1 MGCPATGSGVQQVQ
15 PGFHP
20 QGWRC
25 RTRARCA
32 DSGTVH
38 AAATVIWHAPVLGRG
53 RRPAALDRGRSDVST
68 LSSQFCP
75 YHSRQTRPRRT
86 TGSRLPFHQCD
97 GAAYDYRRPHQS
109 GRRAADTHRPARGG
123 SDRSRHLSASV
134 TMQADHTD
142 SFFTD
147 LPLNN
152 DDQQALDALLDALET
167 QHRQSI
173 IGIIV
178 YGSCLRSG
186 DIFDGLV
193 DLYLLCSSYRDAY
206 GAGALAVGNRLLPPN
221 VFYAQQQSAGRTLRS
236 KVSVVSLA
244 DFQQACSTRHF
255 ESYFWGRFAQPVSLP
270 RVRDD
275 AARQAIATALSNASR
290 TLLKR
295 SLPVLPASGAIRDLW
310 VDALQLSYATELR
323 TERQGR
329 ARELVLASERFY
341 MNAARRAAEE
351 PSLRLALDFSTTP
364 PTYRSAVSSQ
374 HRRV

>member
-1 MGCPATGSGVQQVQ
+1 
-15 PGFHP
+15 
-20 QGWRC
+20 
-25 RTRARCA
+25 
-32 DSGTVH
+32 
-38 AAATVIWHAPVLGRG
+38 
-53 RRPAALDRGRSDVST
+53 
-68 LSSQFCP
+68 
-75 YHSRQTRPRRT
+75 
-86 TGSRLPFHQCD
+86 
-97 GAAYDYRRPHQS
+97 
-109 GRRAADTHRPARGG
+109 
-123 SDRSRHLSASV
+123 
-134 TMQADHTD
+134 MQADHTD

-374 HRRV
+374 HRRVSKLAWAIRRTSGKLLSIARLVKALFTFGNGLDYIAWKLERHSGEPITIPPRVRRWPLLYSWGFFWRLYRRGIFR